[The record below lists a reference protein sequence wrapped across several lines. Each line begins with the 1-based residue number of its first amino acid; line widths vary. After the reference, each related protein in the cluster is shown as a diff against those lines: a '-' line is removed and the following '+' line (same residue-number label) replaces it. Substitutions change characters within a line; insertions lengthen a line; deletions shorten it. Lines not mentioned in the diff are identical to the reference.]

1 MDNIVDLIQMF
12 SKSNEEKKV
21 EIPKEVADQY
31 PYGQF
36 PIRYTKVG
44 QEEIRKQSESRFSY
58 TEENKDFSNNSNG
71 LDLKS
76 LLPIIQLMSSGKKNS
91 KDMMAIISKL
101 LFKDNPTYE
110 KLFSQLTKIKSQ
122 EIKREDDFPDTNN
135 IKISSL
141 KRI

>member
-1 MDNIVDLIQMF
+1 MF
-12 SKSNEEKKV
+12 
-21 EIPKEVADQY
+21 P
-31 PYGQF
+31 
-36 PIRYTKVG
+36 
-44 QEEIRKQSESRFSY
+44 
-58 TEENKDFSNNSNG
+58 
-71 LDLKS
+71 
-76 LLPIIQLMSSGKKNS
+76 
-91 KDMMAIISKL
+91 KL